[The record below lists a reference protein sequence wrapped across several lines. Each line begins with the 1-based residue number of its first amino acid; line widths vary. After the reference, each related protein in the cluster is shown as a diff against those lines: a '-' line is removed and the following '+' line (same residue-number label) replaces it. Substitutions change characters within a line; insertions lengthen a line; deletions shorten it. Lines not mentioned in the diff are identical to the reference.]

1 MFQDF
6 QVLKDNGNGT
16 IDIEVPVYKRMTAPH
31 PTGADGAPLS
41 GKALVLAMQLWIA
54 QNTNSDHSL
63 VDDSANTFNETYGLN
78 AVLDGD
84 VDTVTPT
91 QFPVA
96 YAG

>member
-1 MFQDF
+1 MIKEF

-16 IDIEVPVYKRMTAPH
+16 IDIEVPVYKRLTAPH
-31 PTGADGAPLS
+31 PVGGDGAPLS
-41 GKALVLAMQLWIA
+41 GKALVLALHEWIA
-54 QNTNSDHSL
+54 QNTTSD
-63 VDDSANTFNETYGLN
+63 VGVIDSSADAFNETYGLN

-91 QFPVA
+91 QFPVE